1 MKRQSLV
8 LAALAAAF
16 AGFVV
21 TDGAIAGERADGVR
35 KARTAHHHHYRR
47 GTRVK
52 GFVARAGGGYSY
64 VWADSVNTYGDAR
77 GRYGSTTWFRD
88 RGMSLQTDGG
98 PFDNGFFFS
107 SPIGSPHGGDS
118 PYMH

>member
-1 MKRQSLV
+1 MFKRHTLV
-8 LAALAAAF
+8 LAAVLAAF
-16 AGFVV
+16 AGFAIA
-21 TDGAIAGERADGVR
+21 DGASAGDMKDGVR
-35 KARTAHHHHYRR
+35 KHRHAHHHRR

-52 GFVARAGGGYSY
+52 GFVARSGGGYSY
-64 VWADSVNTYGDAR
+64 SYADSVNTYGDSR
-77 GRYGSTTWFRD
+77 GRYGSTQWFRD

-107 SPIGSPHGGDS
+107 SGIGSPHGGDS